1 MHLMINNSIKSKLA
15 VFDQDNT
22 LLDGR
27 FIFRA
32 AEELGFAAELN
43 RVMSD
48 EKDSAKRAVIIAA
61 MLKGTSRDKIL
72 NIADSIDIVD
82 GACDTIKILKQRGY
96 VTGIITDSY
105 DIVADL
111 IKDKIGADFTIG
123 IKLIFDSDIATGE
136 IEIPSVYFKSENSLC
151 MHNYC
156 KGHAFVNAVKIRSI
170 SPGNTIAVGD
180 GENDICMI
188 KAAAAG
194 IAFCSQSDLLNSAA
208 DKKIE
213 EKNLLKI
220 LEFCN
225 I

>member
-1 MHLMINNSIKSKLA
+1 MINNSIKGKLA

-32 AEELGFAAELN
+32 AEELGFVSELN
-43 RVMSD
+43 RVMS
-48 EKDSAKRAVIIAA
+48 EEQDSVKRAVIIAS
-61 MLKGTSRDKIL
+61 MLKGVTRDKIL
-72 NIADSIDIVD
+72 NIAESINLVD
-82 GACDTIKILKQRGY
+82 GACQTIDALKQQGFII
-96 VTGIITDSY
+96 GIITDSY
-105 DIVADL
+105 DIVANL
-111 IKDKIGADFTIG
+111 IKEKAGADFAIG
-123 IKLIFDSDIATGE
+123 IRLIFENDTATGE
-136 IEIPSVYFKSENSLC
+136 IEIPSEYFKSEVSLC

-156 KGHAFVNAVKIRSI
+156 KGHAFVNAAKIRSI
-170 SPGNTIAVGD
+170 SLGNTVAVGD

-208 DKKIE
+208 DKKIK

>member
-1 MHLMINNSIKSKLA
+1 MINNSIKRKLA

-32 AEELGFAAELN
+32 AEELGFVSELN
-43 RVMSD
+43 RVML
-48 EKDSAKRAVIIAA
+48 EEQEPVKRAVKIAS
-61 MLKGTSRDKIL
+61 MLKGVTRDKIF
-72 NIADSIDIVD
+72 NIAESINLAD
-82 GACDTIKILKQRGY
+82 GAYETIDALKHCGFI
-96 VTGIITDSY
+96 TGIITDSY
-105 DIVADL
+105 NIVADL
-111 IKDKIGADFTIG
+111 IKEKTGADFTIG
-123 IKLIFDSDIATGE
+123 IKLIFNNDFATGE
-136 IEIPSVYFKSENSLC
+136 IEIPSAYFKSEHSLC

-156 KGHAFVNAVKIRSI
+156 KGHAFVNAAKTRSI
-170 SPGNTIAVGD
+170 SLGNTIAVGD

-188 KAAAAG
+188 KAAASG
-194 IAFCSQSDLLNSAA
+194 IAFFSQSDLLNSAA